1 MLIVSIVTVSVEWPR
16 NYKPDAYDITSPYVS
31 TLFNKMRKFYRIL
44 RNKGRSK
51 QKLQFENDEGQTM
64 KNLTKISSME
74 LKFKNTGD

>member
-1 MLIVSIVTVSVEWPR
+1 
-16 NYKPDAYDITSPYVS
+16 
-31 TLFNKMRKFYRIL
+31 MRKFYRIL

-74 LKFKNTGD
+74 LKFKNTGDW